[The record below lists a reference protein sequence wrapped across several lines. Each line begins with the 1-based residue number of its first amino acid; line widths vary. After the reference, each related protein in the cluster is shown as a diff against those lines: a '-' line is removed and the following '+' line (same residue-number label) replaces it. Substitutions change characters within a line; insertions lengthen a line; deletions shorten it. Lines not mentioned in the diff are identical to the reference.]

1 MLSLATFG
9 RSYLNETVSAR
20 GGARVRIVE
29 RPGRWMTP
37 PQLEALVADL
47 QRIVR
52 AATPAGALG
61 YGAASGDRERLDSA
75 IITIVYDSR
84 DTPVA
89 FNALTLI
96 PCELR
101 GRPVDVLHLGLVMGG
116 PGVSRWRTV
125 GRAVRPHGDPPLRA
139 AADAPALGE

>member
-9 RSYLNETVSAR
+9 RPYLNETVSAR

-37 PQLEALVADL
+37 PQLAALVADL
-47 QRIVR
+47 QRVVR
-52 AATPAGALG
+52 AATPTGALG

-75 IITIVYDSR
+75 IVTIVYDSR

-96 PCELR
+96 PFARRADTLPAR
-101 GRPVDVLHLGLVMGG
+101 QAISRPW
-116 PGVSRWRTV
+116 RWRSKS
-125 GRAVRPHGDPPLRA
+125 RCSRSRHWWRR
-139 AADAPALGE
+139 